1 MTRMGKHNVGEITGK
16 LYKILEPLAHS
27 ERERVIAAVHTLLNE
42 GQDLLEG
49 AGRTDEHPVTPNWA
63 SLDAPP
69 NLRSG
74 ALGA

>member
-49 AGRTDEHPVTPNWA
+49 AGRTDEHPVTPKLA

-69 NLRSG
+69 NLRSRAPG
-74 ALGA
+74 A